1 MKQLEIHG
9 YKSIKDLV
17 LPLREINIL
26 IGANGSGKSN
36 LLSFFVFLK
45 TFYNRNLQES
55 VALSG
60 GMDKFLYMGRK
71 ITSEISI
78 KLLFPKNAYSFTLV
92 AGEDAFVITKEGLWY
107 EANPHMPNPIDIAS
121 FSKESRL
128 QYATEPRADYI
139 RNYLSELKKYHFHD
153 TSKNSPFTKVSNV
166 KTGGHYLLPQGENLA
181 AFLYTVSR
189 QTPKNYNLIV
199 QTIQTIA
206 PYFRDFYLKPDENG
220 NLSLKWQDKYSE
232 NIYGATDLSDGT
244 IRFIAL
250 TTLFMQPQLPQTII
264 LDEPELGLHPVAIA
278 KLSGM
283 IKSVAAKGC
292 QIIVATQS
300 TDLISYFDVEDI
312 ITVDQINGE
321 SIYKRLS
328 SDELE
333 DWLEEYTID
342 ELWKRNMVHNGQPNN
357 QEL

>member
-107 EANPHMPNPIDIAS
+107 GENPYIPNPIDIAS

-199 QTIQTIA
+199 QTISVYKYKIFIVNKLLLLKNNVFFFEFFNWVIFVCL
-206 PYFRDFYLKPDENG
+206 FRKVYILCR
-220 NLSLKWQDKYSE
+220 LYS
-232 NIYGATDLSDGT
+232 
-244 IRFIAL
+244 
-250 TTLFMQPQLPQTII
+250 I
-264 LDEPELGLHPVAIA
+264 LYV
-278 KLSGM
+278 
-283 IKSVAAKGC
+283 VR
-292 QIIVATQS
+292 V
-300 TDLISYFDVEDI
+300 FV
-312 ITVDQINGE
+312 
-321 SIYKRLS
+321 
-328 SDELE
+328 
-333 DWLEEYTID
+333 
-342 ELWKRNMVHNGQPNN
+342 
-357 QEL
+357 